1 MTRIRKGREKDGE
14 ESRERSLSGK
24 SLSGFGLQSS
34 QQEELSRFINDKRN
48 PDRERMT
55 LSEEEVER
63 KTCQGRV
70 PKDHADNG
78 RDDRAAAIPSYRQ
91 SLFFIAFPPSKLPS
105 PGLPGLYLYKE
116 K

>member
-63 KTCQGRV
+63 KTCQGEKSFQTNSQQQGRLSTLRGV
-70 PKDHADNG
+70 RSKPDQEKVTAPNKDVKITPA
-78 RDDRAAAIPSYRQ
+78 
-91 SLFFIAFPPSKLPS
+91 
-105 PGLPGLYLYKE
+105 
-116 K
+116 